1 MAGTND
7 PPSDLANEINNA
19 SETSDHA
26 SNDTIVAIATAH
38 GRGGIGVVRLSGP
51 RAVAVAEPMLRLR
64 RPPAAGRARFAEVLD
79 LTAGEPSVLDEA
91 VVTYFAAPHSYTSED
106 VVEIALH
113 GAPVLLAAVVRAA
126 IAQGARLARPGEFT
140 ERAFLSGR
148 LDLTQAEAVE
158 DLVSATTLEQART
171 AARQLGGALSREVSP
186 AKQQLIA
193 LIAGLEAG
201 IDFAEDDLELMA
213 EPEIAAQMAAIETP
227 LRSLAESFRYGR
239 VLREGFR
246 LGLVGQP
253 NVGKSSLFN
262 RLIERDRA
270 IVTAEP
276 GTTRDPVEERMELA
290 GIPFELVDTAGLRA
304 TDNEAEALG
313 VAKSHETI
321 AEADLVLLVVA
332 ADQPLGATDLALLE
346 DAERTRAAK
355 LILVVNKIDLATQ
368 PSPAERSLPEA
379 LRGQLVLVETSALT
393 QQGLPLLRQAI
404 REAVGST
411 PPSADTATVTNL
423 RQHQAIEA
431 SLTALA
437 AAQRAAAA
445 RMPHEMLL
453 LDLYEALSALDQ
465 LTGTTTPDDVL
476 ELIFSRFCIGK

>member
-1 MAGTND
+1 MASTDD
-7 PPSDLANEINNA
+7 PQSEAANNA
-19 SETSDHA
+19 NTP
-26 SNDTIVAIATAH
+26 NDTIVAIATAP
-38 GRGGIGVVRLSGP
+38 GRGGIGAVRLSGP
-51 RAVAVAEPMLRLR
+51 RAVAIAESMLRLR
-64 RPPAAGRARFAEVLD
+64 RPLAAGRARFAEVLD
-79 LTAGEPSVLDEA
+79 LSAPDGSNVLDEA

-106 VVEIALH
+106 VVEIAVH
-113 GAPVLLAAVVRAA
+113 GSPVLLAAVVRGSVAL
-126 IAQGARLARPGEFT
+126 GARLPRPGEFT

-171 AARQLGGALSREVSP
+171 AARQLGGALSRQVTP
-186 AKQQLIA
+186 VKQQLVS

-213 EPEIAAQMAAIETP
+213 EPEIAAQIAATEAP
-227 LRSLAESFRYGR
+227 LRALEASFRYGR
-239 VLREGFR
+239 MLREGFR
-246 LGLVGQP
+246 LALVGQP

-262 RLIERDRA
+262 RLIERERA

-276 GTTRDPVEERMELA
+276 GTTRDPVEERMEIE
-290 GIPFELVDTAGLRA
+290 GIPVELVDTAGLRA
-304 TDNEAEALG
+304 TDNEAEAMG
-313 VAKSHETI
+313 VAKSHEAI

-332 ADQPLGATDLALLE
+332 ADQPLGATDLSLLA
-346 DAERTRAAK
+346 DTDGTRAAK
-355 LILVVNKIDLATQ
+355 LVLVANKIDLAIQ
-368 PSPAERSLPEA
+368 PSVAECSLPEA
-379 LRGQLVLVETSALT
+379 LRGQVTLVETSALT
-393 QQGLPLLRQAI
+393 QCGLPALRQTI
-404 REAVGST
+404 RNALGST

-445 RMPHEMLL
+445 KMPHEMLL